1 MIRDRQERGMVS
13 DPVVIYVD
21 RLFGNAKVAEDY
33 FPHIRFVMS
42 MKQCMV
48 PCPVV
53 LKANLEPGESR
64 MCVHGNCVI
73 TVCHD
78 ESCFIN
84 LSTAHRV
91 KDGIIV
97 PRPAVP
103 TEIGIRASWNAT
115 NWCGE
120 IYV

>member
-1 MIRDRQERGMVS
+1 
-13 DPVVIYVD
+13 
-21 RLFGNAKVAEDY
+21 
-33 FPHIRFVMS
+33 MS

-103 TEIGIRASWNAT
+103 TEIGILE
-115 NWCGE
+115 GE
-120 IYV
+120 REIPQSKLECSKLVW

>member
-1 MIRDRQERGMVS
+1 M
-13 DPVVIYVD
+13 
-21 RLFGNAKVAEDY
+21 
-33 FPHIRFVMS
+33 
-42 MKQCMV
+42 
-48 PCPVV
+48 
-53 LKANLEPGESR
+53 
-64 MCVHGNCVI
+64 
-73 TVCHD
+73 VCHD

-84 LSTAHRV
+84 LSTAHQV

-103 TEIGIRASWNAT
+103 TEIGILEGERYPRASWNAA

>member
-1 MIRDRQERGMVS
+1 
-13 DPVVIYVD
+13 
-21 RLFGNAKVAEDY
+21 
-33 FPHIRFVMS
+33 
-42 MKQCMV
+42 
-48 PCPVV
+48 
-53 LKANLEPGESR
+53 

-103 TEIGIRASWNAT
+103 TEIGILE
-115 NWCGE
+115 GE
-120 IYV
+120 REIPQSKLECSKLVW